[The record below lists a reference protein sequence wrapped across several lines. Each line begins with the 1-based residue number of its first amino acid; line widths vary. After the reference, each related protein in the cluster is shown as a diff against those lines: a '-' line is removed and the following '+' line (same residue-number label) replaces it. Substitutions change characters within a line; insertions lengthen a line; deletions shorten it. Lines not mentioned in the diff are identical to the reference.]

1 MLVPLTLQTLGGP
14 LRKNVRRVGLMFV
27 TVSIKGT
34 SCHRSCT
41 LNFLKMSRASIP
53 WFQILPSMA
62 PHALLGIKSLVHLGH
77 ISVLLAQTGQ
87 VPILIG
93 ASCLGA
99 SLTSGALPG
108 FQVWFLMVLW
118 LTTAM
123 TPVVTLQTATMTF
136 PVTSAVPMTPME
148 PRATRYTRDKN
159 CECILHGSHLPADV
173 YTLYPLG
180 EPGKY
185 ANLTHISVYGTTCA
199 AWDQMPSTPWA
210 PYCPRDADWCRS
222 EFNFCQLPF
231 CYVTEACDSRVPSS
245 LFQGSSTAAYYSYDT
260 CLSTPDCKTMP
271 FDDACPFD
279 SADTGWATAQE
290 CPESW
295 SDVCDCLYQGNF
307 LPPEL
312 YTQFPE
318 DEPGKYSMVPNI
330 AIYGTACAAWDQVP
344 GTPWSHQCAPGSN
357 WFKSQF

>member
-14 LRKNVRRVGLMFV
+14 LRKNVQRVGLMFV

-87 VPILIG
+87 VPILTG

-99 SLTSGALPG
+99 SLTSGALQG
-108 FQVWFLMVLW
+108 FQVWFLLVLW

-148 PRATRYTRDKN
+148 PRATRYTRDN

-231 CYVTEACDSRVPSS
+231 CYVSAECPRKIPTRIWHGVASGPAVNSS
-245 LFQGSSTAAYYSYDT
+245 MAWMASHFSYDT
-260 CLSTPDCKTMP
+260 CLSTPDCYSRP
-271 FDDACPFD
+271 FDAACPFD
-279 SADTGWATAQE
+279 WVHSGWSTQQR
-290 CPESW
+290 CPYSW
-295 SDVCDCLYQGNF
+295 SDVCQCTYQGRL
-307 LPPEL
+307 LPPDL
-312 YTQFPE
+312 YMNFPL
-318 DEPGKYSMVPNI
+318 DFPGKYQHLPNI
-330 AIYGTACAAWDQVP
+330 AAWLQE
-344 GTPWSHQCAPGSN
+344 HR
-357 WFKSQF
+357 FF